1 MAWGIFV
8 KRPWPQRHVKRCHNT
23 YFFHFF
29 IEYSSHPRNTVT
41 YHPKALPKAQQW
53 ALFGAW
59 TSTTTNIIYRR
70 YIMYNIEFQFHLN
83 ICKYNVQWNLSKSI
97 ICMTYKNI
105 MYQQLTIVC
114 WQTVIRKITSCHWMW
129 FLQWNCPLGIQ
140 ILNLETEAICF
151 ELFVWT
157 TKVKHQKR
165 VI

>member
-1 MAWGIFV
+1 
-8 KRPWPQRHVKRCHNT
+8 
-23 YFFHFF
+23 
-29 IEYSSHPRNTVT
+29 
-41 YHPKALPKAQQW
+41 
-53 ALFGAW
+53 
-59 TSTTTNIIYRR
+59 
-70 YIMYNIEFQFHLN
+70 MYNIEFQFHLN

-129 FLQWNCPLGIQ
+129 FLQWNCPLGMQ

-151 ELFVWT
+151 ELLVWT

-165 VI
+165 VIQYIKHDNDDQSLNVFLLIPSLFAHPHTRVFYLYS